1 MKKSFSLFYVLFLA
15 VFFNASCGHDQSETT
30 SQTSDEN
37 PQTTETIS
45 ATGDKNTTDN
55 FDVTL
60 VDAVIKC
67 EGMTCT
73 GCEGTV
79 EKSVLAL
86 NGVKEVKAD
95 HINKTVTVKYS
106 KDEVTQEK
114 LENAIT
120 EVGYEV
126 VRN

>member
-1 MKKSFSLFYVLFLA
+1 MKKSFGFIYVLFLA

-30 SQTSDEN
+30 SQTSDKQT
-37 PQTTETIS
+37 QTTETIS
-45 ATGDKNTTDN
+45 AAGDNIAG
-55 FDVTL
+55 VTL

-79 EKSVLAL
+79 EKSVLTL
-86 NGVKEVKAD
+86 KGVKEVKAD
-95 HINKTVTVKYS
+95 HVNKTVTVKYS
-106 KDEVTQEK
+106 KDDVTQEQ
-114 LENAIT
+114 LESAIT